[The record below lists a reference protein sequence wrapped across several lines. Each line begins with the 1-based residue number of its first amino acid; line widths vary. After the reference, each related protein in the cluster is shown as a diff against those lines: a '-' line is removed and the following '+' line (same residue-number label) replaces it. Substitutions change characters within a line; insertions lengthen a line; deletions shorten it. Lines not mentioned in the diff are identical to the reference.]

1 MLPNHTTT
9 TDNEAKPGVPLEAGA
24 TNGRGPFDSHN
35 IPLLLL
41 TVFAVIFVLDWARAV
56 FIPLVFAVII
66 SYALSPIVNLLE
78 RWRLPRV
85 LGAGLVLMLIVGG
98 AGTLVYSLKDETSSM
113 IETLPQAA
121 QKFRQTLKKEWG
133 SSSKGAI
140 ENVQKAATQI
150 ERAASET
157 GAGAPAIQ
165 RGVARVQIE
174 EPKFSIR
181 DFLWNGTRGLI
192 SFMGLAVL
200 VFFLAYFLMV
210 SGDVFRRKLVKLSGP
225 TLSKKRITIQM
236 LNQIS
241 SQVQRY
247 LLVQFLTS
255 AMVGVAIWLAFLSIG
270 FENAAVWGVTA
281 AILNTIP
288 YLGPVIF
295 AATTSIVGF
304 IQFESLSMA
313 LVVAGISLTIN
324 TLEGYLLTPWLTG
337 QACRMNAVVIFLGVL
352 FWGWLWGVWG
362 LLLGMPILMAIKSI
376 CDHVDEFRPVAE
388 FMSN

>member
-1 MLPNHTTT
+1 MLPDHTLT
-9 TDNEAKPGVPLEAGA
+9 TDNEAKPVVPLEGRA
-24 TNGRGPFDSHN
+24 TNGHGSFDSHN

-66 SYALSPIVNLLE
+66 SYALSPIVNWLE
-78 RWRLPRV
+78 RWHLPRV
-85 LGAGLVLMLIVGG
+85 LGAGLVLVLIVGG
-98 AGTLVYSLKDETSSM
+98 VGTLVYSIKDETSSM

-121 QKFRQTLKKEWG
+121 QTFRQTLKKEWG

-140 ENVQKAATQI
+140 ESVQKAATQI

-157 GAGAPAIQ
+157 GAGAPVIQ

-181 DFLWNGTRGLI
+181 DYLWNGTRGLI

-210 SGDVFRRKLVKLSGP
+210 SGNVFRRKLVKLSGP
-225 TLSKKRITIQM
+225 TLSKKRITVQM

-241 SQVQRY
+241 TQVQRY

-255 AMVGVAIWLAFLSIG
+255 ALVGVAIWLAFLSIG
-270 FENAAVWGVTA
+270 YENAAVWGVAA

-313 LVVAGISLTIN
+313 LVVAGISLAIN

-337 QACRMNAVVIFLGVL
+337 QACRMNAVVIFFGVL